1 MMRPNWTMLLAAAL
15 AVPLAIEF
23 RAVMAQQP
31 APQTQAGANGN
42 VPSYAQGGQ
51 TSGKATPAPQGQV
64 AAQGQV
70 ARQSM
75 QNQTAAPVQNA
86 QPFAPLNA
94 AQQAQ
99 LQQLLLAW
107 QQQSQGTRTLDC
119 KFQRWHYDNLAAPV
133 GQHATRAD
141 GVIKYASPDKGL
153 FRVDSLVFYSGM
165 ENGKPVYKPQ
175 SGLFGEHW
183 VCNGKQLIEFDRSQ
197 KQCKIQDLPTEM
209 QGKQIFNS
217 PLPFVFNLDAVEIQR
232 RYWVR
237 QVAAPNDKLVLIE
250 AWPKRQ
256 DDRAQYKMVQIA
268 LEKETFLPQAL
279 IMYAPNFHAKNAP
292 KWDHYEFVDM
302 KRNGVGNAISNF
314 MDNFIQERPPA
325 DWTIFRDTFNPNAEP
340 PAQQAANPREGQ
352 LK

>member
-1 MMRPNWTMLLAAAL
+1 MMRPHWTLLLAAAL
-15 AVPLAIEF
+15 AVPLATNSQS
-23 RAVMAQQP
+23 ALAQQ
-31 APQTQAGANGN
+31 AGQPGAG
-42 VPSYAQGGQ
+42 VPSYAKNAGNN
-51 TSGKATPAPQGQV
+51 A
-64 AAQGQV
+64 AAQAQGAQAQAQI
-70 ARQSM
+70 ARQ
-75 QNQTAAPVQNA
+75 QRPVPAQAA
-86 QPFAPLNA
+86 QPFAPLND

-133 GQHATRAD
+133 GIHATRAD
-141 GVIKYASPDKGL
+141 GVIKYAAPDKGV
-153 FRVDSLVFYSGM
+153 FRVDSLVFYKGM
-165 ENGKPVYKPQ
+165 KEGKPVFEPQ
-175 SGLFGEHW
+175 AGLFGEHW
-183 VCNGKQLIEFDRSQ
+183 VCNGKQLIEMDRSQ
-197 KQCKIQDLPTEM
+197 KQCKIQDLPADM
-209 QGKQIFNS
+209 QGQQIFNS
-217 PLPFVFNLDAVEIQR
+217 PLPFVFNLDAAEIQR

-237 QVAAPNDKLVLIE
+237 QVAAPNDKIVLIE

-279 IMYAPNFHAKNAP
+279 IMYAPNFHAQNAP

-302 KRNGVGNAISNF
+302 KRNGVGNAIANF

-340 PAQQAANPREGQ
+340 EAQQAANPNGGQ
-352 LK
+352 IK